1 MNETAQPK
9 SALAE
14 KLVRLR
20 TVLGR
25 GLIER
30 DTPIRLALLAA
41 LSGEHLLLIGP
52 PGTAKSELARRL
64 RFAFAGAT
72 YFERLLTKFSVP
84 EELFGPLSIKALEQD
99 RYHRQTKG
107 YLPEASVAFL
117 DEIFKANSAIL
128 NALLT
133 LLNER
138 LFDNGDERTKTKLIT
153 VVGASNELPS
163 EREQLDA
170 LFDRFLFRCHVPLV
184 SNGAFPGLLSVSGGP
199 LPEPPDEQRLTTEE
213 VESIQ
218 KEAAKVQ
225 LGDEVVGLLAELR
238 EFLLRQKIEVSDRR
252 WVKMAN
258 MLKVSAY
265 TNGRA
270 EVSRWDCWLLQH
282 CTWSRPEQ
290 RQTIQK
296 WYEDRMGTAS
306 ATDHSDLHRLTTQM
320 EAILK
325 DENAKTEQS
334 RNERGEPLY
343 QQPGGAPTTNPK
355 GKRGEADP
363 NNYGRLREVE
373 VDLQPLMQPM
383 HYSGGHIRS
392 RVSEVEKIEEEVE
405 SSLREIDAHIESIA
419 TQVDQ
424 HIWISPGFT
433 EPAKYVLQKT
443 RAEVAALKSRLD
455 RLKRG
460 FENLHRSKSDV
471 DVAASLSSRRPK

>member
-1 MNETAQPK
+1 MNDAAQPK

-20 TVLGR
+20 TTLGQ

-41 LSGEHLLLIGP
+41 LAGEHLLLIGP

-64 RFAFAGAT
+64 RFAFAGAS

-138 LFDNGDERTKTKLIT
+138 LFDNGDERTPTKLIT
-153 VVGASNELPS
+153 VVGASNELPA

-184 SNGAFPGLLSVSGGP
+184 SNEAFPGLLGLTSGA
-199 LPEPPDEQRLTTEE
+199 LPEPPEDQRLTTSE
-213 VESIQ
+213 VEAIQ
-218 KEAAKVQ
+218 EKAAGIP
-225 LGDEVVGLLAELR
+225 LGDDVVGILAALR
-238 EFLLRQKIEVSDRR
+238 EFLQQQKIDVSDRR
-252 WVKMAN
+252 WVKIAK

-265 TNGRA
+265 TNGRD

-282 CTWSRPEQ
+282 CTWSRPQEK
-290 RQTIQK
+290 QTIQK

-306 ATDHSDLHRLTTQM
+306 ALDYSDLVRVTTQL
-320 EAILK
+320 EVTLK
-325 DENAKTEQS
+325 EERARTELA
-334 RNERGEPLY
+334 RNEKGERLY
-343 QQPGGAPTTNPK
+343 EVVGGLPTTNPK
-355 GKRGEADP
+355 GRRHVR
-363 NNYGRLREVE
+363 NNYGHSEE
-373 VDLQPLMQPM
+373 QEYDLPPAMQPM
-383 HYSGGHIRS
+383 HYSGGHIRA
-392 RVSEVEKIEEEVE
+392 RVSGVEEIEKELATFLSEV
-405 SSLREIDAHIESIA
+405 DDHIASI
-419 TQVDQ
+419 TSQVNQ
-424 HIWISPGFT
+424 HIWISPGFA
-433 EPAKYVLQKT
+433 EPAKGVLQKT
-443 RAEVAALKSRLD
+443 RNEAAQLKTRLD
-455 RLKRG
+455 NLKRG
-460 FENLHRSKSDV
+460 FEGLPRLKTDV

>member
-1 MNETAQPK
+1 MNDTSQPK
-9 SALAE
+9 TALAE
-14 KLVRLR
+14 KLIRLR
-20 TVLGR
+20 TTLGQ

-41 LSGEHLLLIGP
+41 LAGEHLLLIGP

-138 LFDNGDERTKTKLIT
+138 LFDNGDERTRTPLIT
-153 VVGASNELPS
+153 VVGASNELPA

-170 LFDRFLFRCHVPLV
+170 LFDRFMFRCHVPLV
-184 SNGAFPGLLSVSGGP
+184 SNGAFPGLLSVSGGA
-199 LPEPPDEQRLTTEE
+199 LPEPPDQQRLTTEE

-218 KEAAKVQ
+218 KEAAKIP
-225 LGDEVVGLLAELR
+225 LGDEVVSLLAELR
-238 EFLLRQKIEVSDRR
+238 EFLQQQKIEVSDRR
-252 WVKMAN
+252 WVKIAK

-265 TNGRA
+265 TNGRN

-282 CTWSRPEQ
+282 CTWSRPQEK
-290 RQTIQK
+290 QTIQK

-306 ATDHSDLHRLTTQM
+306 ALDYSDLVRVTTQL
-320 EAILK
+320 EATLK
-325 DENAKTEQS
+325 EERARTELA
-334 RNERGEPLY
+334 RNEKGERLY
-343 QQPGGAPTTNPK
+343 EVVGGLPTTNPK
-355 GKRGEADP
+355 GRRHVR
-363 NNYGRLREVE
+363 NNYGHSEE
-373 VDLQPLMQPM
+373 QEYDLPPAMQPM
-383 HYSGGHIRS
+383 HYSSGHIRA
-392 RVSEVEKIEEEVE
+392 RVSGVDEIEKELATFLSEV
-405 SSLREIDAHIESIA
+405 DDHIASI
-419 TQVDQ
+419 TSQVNQ
-424 HIWISPGFT
+424 HIWISPGFA
-433 EPAKYVLQKT
+433 EPAKGVLQKT
-443 RAEVAALKSRLD
+443 RNEAAQLKTRLD
-455 RLKRG
+455 NLKRG
-460 FENLHRSKSDV
+460 FEGLPRLKTDV